1 MGVIT
6 VELLSVIRRWHLRDQ
21 MSIREIAKRTGLSRN
36 TIKKYLRNEIVTPQ
50 YHGQARITKL
60 SPYTDK
66 LKQWLKTESNRGRKE
81 RRSVKSLYGDLVK
94 LGYLGSYDRV
104 VAYAKHWRL
113 QQQQLAGTIGRG
125 AFIPLTFAPGEAF
138 QFDWSE
144 DWAVI
149 GNERTKLQVA
159 HFKLAHSRAFYL
171 RAYPLQ
177 THEMLFD
184 AHHHAFQCL
193 GGVPK
198 RGIYD
203 NMRTAVDK
211 VGRGKQ
217 RTVNARFK
225 AMTSHYLFEAEFC
238 NPASGWEKG
247 QVEKNVQDARHR
259 LWHQAPSF
267 TSLEALNR
275 WLSEQC
281 IALWQQIIH
290 PEYRQ
295 QTIADVWQ
303 LEQPTLMPTPQAFD
317 GFVEYTKR
325 VTPTCLVNFE
335 RNRYSVPSSF
345 ANRHVNL
352 RVYAD
357 HLVMVA
363 EGVVIAKHQRT
374 INRHHRASVTCYEWQ
389 HYLSVLQRKPGA
401 LRNGAPFTVLPEAF
415 KQLQTKLLARAGGDR
430 EMVEVLSLVLHYD
443 ETLVLAAIEASLVL
457 GVASKPNILNI
468 LRRMISPELPPLAD
482 TPQSLS
488 LNEEPSANVERYD
501 GLRVVRH
508 AA

>member
-1 MGVIT
+1 MIT

-36 TIKKYLRNEIVTPQ
+36 TIKKYLRNDIVTPQ
-50 YHGQARITKL
+50 YMGQGRVSKL
-60 SPYTDK
+60 SPYLAK
-66 LKQWLKTESNRGRKE
+66 LQQWLKTESNRGCKE
-81 RRSVKSLYGDLVK
+81 RRSVKQLYHDLVK

-104 VAYAKHWRL
+104 VAYAKQWRL
-113 QQQQLAGTIGRG
+113 TGTIGRS
-125 AFIPLTFAPGEAF
+125 AFIPLTFAPSEAF

-149 GNERTKLQVA
+149 ANERTKLQVA

-184 AHHHAFQCL
+184 AHHHAFLCL

-203 NMRTAVDK
+203 NMRTAIDK

-225 AMTSHYLFEAEFC
+225 AMASHYLFEAEFC
-238 NPASGWEKG
+238 NPASDWEKG

-259 LWHQAPSF
+259 LWHQAPPF
-267 TSLEALNR
+267 ASLEALND
-275 WLSEQC
+275 WLTERC
-281 IALWQQIIH
+281 MALWQQIIH
-290 PEYRQ
+290 PEDRQ
-295 QTIADVWQ
+295 QTIAAAWQ
-303 LEQPTLMPTPQAFD
+303 SEQPTLMPVPQSSD

-335 RNRYSVPSSF
+335 RNRYSVPASF
-345 ANRHVNL
+345 ANRH
-352 RVYAD
+352 
-357 HLVMVA
+357 
-363 EGVVIAKHQRT
+363 
-374 INRHHRASVTCYEWQ
+374 HRSSMTCYEWQ
-389 HYLSVLQRKPGA
+389 HYLSVLQRNPGV
-401 LRNGAPFTVLPEAF
+401 LSNGVPFTALPEAF
-415 KQLQTKLLARAGGDR
+415 KQLQTKLLTRAGGDR

-443 ETLVLAAIEASLVL
+443 EALLLAAIEESLAL

-468 LRRMISPELPPLAD
+468 LRRMISPAPPPLAD
-482 TPQSLS
+482 TPQRLS
-488 LNEEPSANVERYD
+488 LNEEPFANVERYD
-501 GLRVVRH
+501 GLREVRH

>member
-1 MGVIT
+1 MIN

-21 MSIREIAKRTGLSRN
+21 MSIREISKRTGLSRN

-50 YHGQARITKL
+50 YLGQGRTSKL
-60 SPYTDK
+60 SPYMDK
-66 LKQWLKTESNRGRKE
+66 LQQWLKTESRRGRKE
-81 RRSVKSLYGDLVK
+81 RRSVKQLYHDLVK

-104 VAYAKHWRL
+104 AAYAKQWRL
-113 QQQQLAGTIGRG
+113 NQQQLAGTLGRG

-149 GNERTKLQVA
+149 GGERVKLQVA

-184 AHHHAFQCL
+184 AHRHAFQCL

-203 NMRTAVDK
+203 NMRTAVDQ

-217 RTVNARFK
+217 RTVNARFA
-225 AMTSHYLFEAEFC
+225 AMASHYLFEAEFC

-259 LWHQAPSF
+259 LWHQASPF
-267 TSLEALNR
+267 ASLDALNL
-275 WLSEQC
+275 WLAERC
-281 IALWQQIIH
+281 LTLWQQLYH
-290 PEYRQ
+290 PEYRD
-295 QTIADVWQ
+295 QTIAAVWQ
-303 LEQPTLMPTPQAFD
+303 LEQPSLMAVSRPFD

-325 VTPTCLVNFE
+325 VTPTCLVHFE
-335 RNRYSVPSSF
+335 RNRYSVPASF
-345 ANRHVNL
+345 ANRLVSL

-357 HLVMVA
+357 RLVMVA
-363 EGVVIAKHQRT
+363 EMAVIAEHPR
-374 INRHHRASVTCYEWQ
+374 IFNRHHRLGVTRYEWQ

-401 LRNGAPFTVLPEAF
+401 LRNGAPFLTLPEAF
-415 KQLQTKLLARAGGDR
+415 KQLQTKLLARVGGDR
-430 EMVEVLSLVLHYD
+430 EMVEVLALVLHY
-443 ETLVLAAIEASLVL
+443 EEAQVLAAIEESLAF
-457 GVASKPNILNI
+457 GVASKTNIVNI
-468 LRRMISPELPPLAD
+468 IRRMMTALPPPLAD
-482 TPQSLS
+482 TPQSLLLS
-488 LNEEPSANVERYD
+488 TEPEANIERYD
-501 GLRVVRH
+501 DLRGVRH

>member
-1 MGVIT
+1 MIT

-36 TIKKYLRNEIVTPQ
+36 TIKKYLRNEVVTPQ
-50 YHGQARITKL
+50 YVGQGRTSKL
-60 SPYTDK
+60 SPYMDK
-66 LKQWLKTESNRGRKE
+66 LQQWLKTESNRGRKD
-81 RRSVKSLYGDLVK
+81 RRSIKQLYADLVQ

-104 VAYAKHWRL
+104 VAYAKQWRL
-113 QQQQLAGTIGRG
+113 NQQQLAGTIGRG

-149 GNERTKLQVA
+149 ANERVKLQVA

-184 AHHHAFQCL
+184 AHRHAFECL

-217 RTVNARFK
+217 RTVNARFA
-225 AMTSHYLFEAEFC
+225 AMASHYLFEADFC

-247 QVEKNVQDARHR
+247 QIEKSVQDARHR
-259 LWHQAPSF
+259 IWHQAPPF
-267 TSLEALNR
+267 KSLDTLNL
-275 WLSEQC
+275 WLTQRC
-281 IALWQQIIH
+281 IALWHQLYH
-290 PEYRQ
+290 PEYRD
-295 QTIADVWQ
+295 QTIAAIWA
-303 LEQPTLMPTPQAFD
+303 LEQLTLMPAPQAFD

-335 RNRYSVPSSF
+335 CNRYSVPASF
-345 ANRHVNL
+345 ANRHVSL

-357 HLVMVA
+357 RLVMVA
-363 EGVVIAKHQRT
+363 EMAVIAEHKRM
-374 INRHHRASVTCYEWQ
+374 INRHHRISVTCYEWQ

-401 LRNGAPFTVLPEAF
+401 LRNGAPFSTLPDAF
-415 KQLQTKLLARAGGDR
+415 KQLQAKLLARAGGDR

-443 ETLVLAAIEASLVL
+443 ESMVLAAIEESLAL
-457 GVASKPNILNI
+457 GVASKTNILSI
-468 LRRMISPELPPLAD
+468 LRRMLSPVPPPLAD
-482 TPQSLS
+482 TPQPLS
-488 LNEEPSANVERYD
+488 LNEEPQANIERYD
-501 GLRVVRH
+501 ALRGARH

>member
-1 MGVIT
+1 MIT

-21 MSIREIAKRTGLSRN
+21 MSIREIANRTGLSRN
-36 TIKKYLRNEIVTPQ
+36 TIKKYLRNDIVTPQ
-50 YHGQARITKL
+50 YQGKGRTSKL
-60 SPYTDK
+60 SPFKDK
-66 LKQWLKTESNRGRKE
+66 LAQWLKTESHRGRKE
-81 RRSVKSLYGDLVK
+81 RRSVKQLYHDLVK

-104 VAYAKHWRL
+104 VAYAKQWR
-113 QQQQLAGTIGRG
+113 QQQQLLAGTVGRG

-159 HFKLAHSRAFYL
+159 HFKLAHSRAFYV

-184 AHHHAFQCL
+184 AHHHAFVCL
-193 GGVPK
+193 GGIPK

-247 QVEKNVQDARHR
+247 QIEKNVQDARHR
-259 LWHQAPSF
+259 LWHQAPPF
-267 TSLEALNR
+267 ASLDALNE
-275 WLSEQC
+275 WLAERC
-281 IALWQQIIH
+281 ISLWQQIHH

-295 QTIADVWQ
+295 QTIAQVWQ
-303 LEQPTLMPTPQAFD
+303 LERPQLMPTPQVFD
-317 GFVEYTKR
+317 GFVEHTKR

-335 RNRYSVPSSF
+335 RNRYSVPASF
-345 ANRHVNL
+345 ANRHVSL
-352 RVYAD
+352 RVYAQR
-357 HLVMVA
+357 LVMVA
-363 EGVVIAKHQRT
+363 EAVVVAEHKRV

-401 LRNGAPFTVLPEAF
+401 LRNGAPFDTLPEVF
-415 KQLQTKLLARAGGDR
+415 KQLQAKLLTKVGGDR

-443 ETLVLAAIEASLVL
+443 EALVLASIEESLAL

-468 LRRMISPELPPLAD
+468 LRRIMEPSLPPLTD
-482 TPQSLS
+482 TPKQLS
-488 LNEEPSANVERYD
+488 LNEEPIANVERYD
-501 GLRVVRH
+501 DLRVVRH

>member
-1 MGVIT
+1 MIT

-36 TIKKYLRNEIVTPQ
+36 TIKKYLHNDIVTPR
-50 YHGQARITKL
+50 YMGQGRVSKL
-60 SPYTDK
+60 SPYLDK
-66 LKQWLKTESNRGRKE
+66 LQQWLKTESNRGRKE
-81 RRSVKSLYGDLVK
+81 RRSVKQLYHDLVK
-94 LGYLGSYDRV
+94 LGYIGSYDRV
-104 VAYAKHWRL
+104 TAYAKKWRL
-113 QQQQLAGTIGRG
+113 QQQLLAGTIGRG

-149 GNERTKLQVA
+149 ANERVKLQIA

-184 AHHHAFQCL
+184 AHHHAFLCL

-217 RTVNARFK
+217 RTINARFK

-259 LWHQAPSF
+259 LWHQAPPF
-267 TSLEALNR
+267 ASLEALND
-275 WLSEQC
+275 WLTERC
-281 IALWQQIIH
+281 MALWQQITH
-290 PEYRQ
+290 PEDRL
-295 QTIADVWQ
+295 QTIATVWQ
-303 LEQPTLMPTPQAFD
+303 LEQPTLMPVPQSFD

-325 VTPTCLVNFE
+325 VTPTCLVHFE
-335 RNRYSVPSSF
+335 RNRYSVPASF
-345 ANRHVNL
+345 ANRHVSL

-363 EGVVIAKHQRT
+363 EMAVIAEHKRI
-374 INRHHRASVTCYEWQ
+374 INRHHRSSVTCYEWQ

-401 LRNGAPFTVLPEAF
+401 LRNGAPFTALPEAF
-415 KQLQTKLLARAGGDR
+415 KQLQTKLLSRAGGDR

-443 ETLVLAAIEASLVL
+443 EALVLAAIEESLAL

-468 LRRMISPELPPLAD
+468 LRRMISPTPPPLAD
-482 TPQSLS
+482 TPQRLS
-488 LNEEPSANVERYD
+488 LNEEPIANVERYD
-501 GLRVVRH
+501 GLREVRH